1 MTATR
6 PDWREIDAIFTELLD
21 VPESRRAAV
30 LAERCGHDPAL
41 HAAVERL
48 LAAERRSAGAFSAAA
63 GAIDQF
69 VEEALRPHEPE
80 EVAVPERIRR
90 LGPYLVSRLLGRG
103 GMASVWL
110 ADRADGQFEKT
121 VAIKILRQWIDGE
134 DGLRRFLVERQIL
147 SSLTHPNIVP
157 LLDGGTADDGTP
169 WLATEY
175 IEGEPITDYCEAR
188 GLGVEARLDLF
199 LQVIDAVHHAHQ
211 KLIVHRDLKPSNIL
225 VDAQGRVRL
234 LDFGIAKLLEN
245 AGDPRAQLTRTAY
258 RPMTPEYA
266 APEQFGGGAITT
278 ATDIYQLGVLLY
290 ELLAGQRP
298 PPAGTGARDT
308 LPPSTAIRRATDAGM
323 AKATRRAA
331 LRLARRLQGD
341 LDLIVLK
348 ALQEDPERRY
358 PSAAALAE
366 DIRNH
371 LRSQPIS
378 ARPESALDTLRRFFR
393 RRPWAGVATALAGV
407 LIFTGAVAAVQIAVQ
422 RDNALREAQRANQ
435 VSELLLDLFRQTNP
449 WNPDGLRGRETTV
462 WESVDAA
469 TARVREELQF
479 DDALRARM
487 LGVLADLH
495 FFAGR
500 IEESA
505 GLLAEVAALYRG
517 GRATDASHFLQA
529 VAQLARQQMM
539 LNRREEALATADEA
553 ERLLGELRGVT
564 PKAQLDALLAVGD
577 VRYNNGQPADA
588 ERLMREAQALAAQ
601 HPEIDPVTRFN
612 ATSNLAQ
619 VVGGQGRAAEAAELA
634 RAVITAAERELG
646 DEHVSLFVPLA
657 VLGNSQRMLG
667 QPQEAV
673 ASLERGLA
681 ILEREYGPAF
691 ESTVNMRNNL
701 VLALAAA
708 GHYAR
713 AHDEM
718 VGLIAQQRE
727 QLAPEHP
734 WLANALLNLAVIH
747 VLSGQYPEALAA
759 LDEMRVIHAASLG
772 PEDVRHAFPLLTEA
786 FIHLR
791 RDDPD
796 TAARLAQQ
804 ALAAFEG
811 RLPET
816 HFAVGVAGCL
826 AGEAALVQGRHE
838 AAATR
843 LAAALPVAEAG
854 PGHLLPYL
862 ENCRTALAAAAA
874 GR

>member
-6 PDWREIDAIFTELLD
+6 PDWREVDAIFTELLD
-21 VPESRRAAV
+21 VPESRRAEV
-30 LAERCGHDPAL
+30 LAERCGHDPVL

-48 LAAERRSAGAFSAAA
+48 LAAERRSAAAFSAAA

-69 VEEALRPHEPE
+69 VEEALRPHEPDE
-80 EVAVPERIRR
+80 ASVPERIRQ

-298 PPAGTGARDT
+298 PPAGDGARDT

-323 AKATRRAA
+323 PKATRRAA

-348 ALQEDPERRY
+348 ALQEEPERRY
-358 PSAAALAE
+358 HSAAALAE

-393 RRPWAGVATALAGV
+393 RRPWAGVATALAGA
-407 LIFTGAVAAVQIAVQ
+407 LILTGAVAAVQIAVQ
-422 RDNALREAQRANQ
+422 RDHALREAQRANQ

-469 TARVREELQF
+469 TARVREELRF

-495 FFAGR
+495 YFAGR

-529 VAQLARQQMM
+529 VAQLSRQQMM

-564 PKAQLDALLAVGD
+564 PKARLDALLAAGD
-577 VRYNNGQPADA
+577 VRYHNGQPSEA

-619 VVGGQGRAAEAAELA
+619 VVGGQGRVAESAELA
-634 RAVITAAERELG
+634 RAVIAAAERELG
-646 DEHVSLFVPLA
+646 EAHVSLFVPLA
-657 VLGNSQRMLG
+657 VLGNAQRMLG

-673 ASLERGLA
+673 ANLERGLA
-681 ILEREYGPAF
+681 ILERDYGPSF
-691 ESTVNMRNNL
+691 ESTINMRNNL

-708 GHYAR
+708 GDYTR

-718 VGLIAQQRE
+718 VGLITQQRAT
-727 QLAPEHP
+727 LAPDHP

-747 VLSGQYPEALAA
+747 ALSGQYAEALAA
-759 LDEMRVIHAASLG
+759 LDEMRVIHAASLA
-772 PEDVRHAFPLLTEA
+772 PEDVRRAFPLLTEA

-796 TAARLAQQ
+796 TAAQLAQQ
-804 ALAAFEG
+804 ALAAFDG
-811 RLPET
+811 RLPES

-826 AGEAALVQGRHE
+826 AGEAELAQGRHE
-838 AAATR
+838 AAAAR
-843 LAAALPVAEAG
+843 LAQALPVAEAG

-862 ENCRTALAAAAA
+862 ENCRAALAAAAA